1 MDHAFFSS
9 RALIRFPEQLTSV
22 ISLTDE
28 LILNAQSAKKLQTG
42 AHNASVRAADAH
54 RRSGR
59 WGNNNRVPCCA
70 IFRPSLITKSTR
82 STVKAAHYTHINVCW
97 LVGSDV

>member
-1 MDHAFFSS
+1 MDGSCIFSS
-9 RALIRFPEQLTSV
+9 RALIHFPEQLTSV

-54 RRSGR
+54 RWSGR
-59 WGNNNRVPCCA
+59 LG
-70 IFRPSLITKSTR
+70 
-82 STVKAAHYTHINVCW
+82 
-97 LVGSDV
+97 

>member
-1 MDHAFFSS
+1 MDGSCIFSS

-28 LILNAQSAKKLQTG
+28 LILNAQSAKQLQTG

-54 RRSGR
+54 RWSGR
-59 WGNNNRVPCCA
+59 WGNNNRHAMLCNFSAQSHHKINQVD
-70 IFRPSLITKSTR
+70 RESSSL
-82 STVKAAHYTHINVCW
+82 YTY
-97 LVGSDV
+97 

>member
-28 LILNAQSAKKLQTG
+28 LILNAQPAKKLQTG

-54 RRSGR
+54 RWSGR
-59 WGNNNRVPCCA
+59 WG
-70 IFRPSLITKSTR
+70 
-82 STVKAAHYTHINVCW
+82 
-97 LVGSDV
+97 